1 MFFFQLDQVR
11 KHFDNST
18 PKYQLPQCKDVK
30 EKVVECYKA
39 NSKQTLNCSGI
50 VADFESCVQSH
61 RSKLLND
68 KYGVAKPIAA
78 AAS

>member
-1 MFFFQLDQVR
+1 MR
-11 KHFDNST
+11 KHFDNSA
-18 PKYQLPQCKDVK
+18 PKYQLPQCKDIK
-30 EKVVECYKA
+30 EKVADCYKA

-50 VADFESCVQSH
+50 VAEFESCVQSH

-68 KYGVAKPIAA
+68 KYGVAKQPIAA